1 MSGSGEMV
9 VLGFSSGLV
18 VFRLFPPT
26 FSGFGDVLGG
36 TGGGAP
42 DGGGAGCDGLWS
54 SSLSDVEGMT
64 SPSSVSVSDASVV
77 FLRFLTEIDR
87 LFSSANGFL
96 KSRSF
101 LCGNLDSSNFTSR
114 EITTDRLSL
123 SQNWYPFDPGS

>member
-1 MSGSGEMV
+1 MSGSGERV
-9 VLGFSSGLV
+9 VLDFSYGQV
-18 VFRLFPPT
+18 VFGRFPSV
-26 FSGFGDVLGG
+26 FSGFGDFLGG

-64 SPSSVSVSDASVV
+64 GPSSVSVSDSSVV

-96 KSRSF
+96 
-101 LCGNLDSSNFTSR
+101 
-114 EITTDRLSL
+114 
-123 SQNWYPFDPGS
+123 

>member
-18 VFRLFPPT
+18 VFCLCPPI
-26 FSGFGDVLGG
+26 FFDPGEFLGG

-42 DGGGAGCDGLWS
+42 GGGGAGCDGLWS

-64 SPSSVSVSDASVV
+64 SSSSVFVSDSSEV

-87 LFSSANGFL
+87 FFSSANGFL
-96 KSRSF
+96 
-101 LCGNLDSSNFTSR
+101 
-114 EITTDRLSL
+114 
-123 SQNWYPFDPGS
+123 